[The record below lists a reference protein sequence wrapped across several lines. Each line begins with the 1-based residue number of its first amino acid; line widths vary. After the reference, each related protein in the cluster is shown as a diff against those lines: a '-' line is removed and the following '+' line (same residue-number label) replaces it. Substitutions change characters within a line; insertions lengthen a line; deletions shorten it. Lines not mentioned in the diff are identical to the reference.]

1 MPQEERVH
9 RKDLQ
14 DFRDLPRSAI
24 LSYVQKQAQPK
35 VPRPRV
41 LAAKPTRFPK
51 LAAFMPQRVWKWISE
66 YLRYRIGRKHPFQQ
80 YDLQGDNGVY
90 RLKSTENEIRIVLAG
105 DWGTG
110 TDEAA
115 SVAKQMACC
124 KPHYSIHLGD
134 VYYVGDMAEVGEN
147 FLGIANPAN
156 QYRPCKWP
164 PGSEGTFALNSNH
177 EMYARGFGYFDGI
190 LPKLGVRGASGGQRA
205 SYFCLEND
213 HWRII
218 ALDTGYHSIG
228 LPILEYLFQPD
239 CRLPEEL
246 VAWLRNVV
254 RPRLDDPRGIVIL
267 SHHQYYS
274 RFDGCVPK
282 PAQQLAEF
290 FSRPVLWFWGHEHR
304 LAIYREARI
313 GSGISAFGRCIGHGG
328 MPVDLDTPVKNAGY
342 TAEFVDDRVY
352 PSDENLHVGF
362 NGFAKM
368 SLLANKLTLDYID
381 LHGTKVFQ
389 EIWTADGGQLARTAT
404 PASEAVR

>member
-190 LPKLGVRGASGGQRA
+190 LPKLGVRGASGGGSFEERA
-205 SYFCLEND
+205 
-213 HWRII
+213 R
-218 ALDTGYHSIG
+218 
-228 LPILEYLFQPD
+228 
-239 CRLPEEL
+239 
-246 VAWLRNVV
+246 
-254 RPRLDDPRGIVIL
+254 
-267 SHHQYYS
+267 
-274 RFDGCVPK
+274 
-282 PAQQLAEF
+282 
-290 FSRPVLWFWGHEHR
+290 
-304 LAIYREARI
+304 
-313 GSGISAFGRCIGHGG
+313 
-328 MPVDLDTPVKNAGY
+328 
-342 TAEFVDDRVY
+342 
-352 PSDENLHVGF
+352 
-362 NGFAKM
+362 
-368 SLLANKLTLDYID
+368 
-381 LHGTKVFQ
+381 
-389 EIWTADGGQLARTAT
+389 
-404 PASEAVR
+404 